1 MPGEVYGRG
10 PSHIALPE
18 VRTLNEQRRK
28 YLIALD
34 RMVNPPLKANQRS
47 VLGNLDLRPGKVTM
61 VRDMRSIEPFDF
73 NINLQAAFA
82 GMEESKALIDKIFF
96 LDKLILPP
104 RTETGEM
111 TAYEV
116 NARIE
121 QMQRV
126 LGPTLSRLNS
136 EFLTPLIARAFKMLL
151 RAGALPEMPDIL
163 KESGVDIEI
172 VFINQLAKA
181 QQYDDIQNI
190 QQWVQSVALLAQIK
204 PEAIDHIDADGIV
217 KHIAKIQNIPEIAIT
232 DDKAVREAREQ
243 RAQQQQA
250 AMMLEATNKA
260 ADTASKMQGV
270 EGGGQ

>member
-1 MPGEVYGRG
+1 
-10 PSHIALPE
+10 
-18 VRTLNEQRRK
+18 
-28 YLIALD
+28 
-34 RMVNPPLKANQRS
+34 
-47 VLGNLDLRPGKVTM
+47 
-61 VRDMRSIEPFDF
+61 MRSIEPFNF

-82 GMEESKALIDKIFF
+82 GMEESKALITKIFF

-111 TAYEV
+111 TAFEV
-116 NARIE
+116 SARIE

-151 RAGALPEMPDIL
+151 RAGALPEMPDVL
-163 KESGVDIEI
+163 KERGVDIEI

-181 QQYDDIQNI
+181 QQFDDIQNI

-217 KHIAKIQNIPEIAIT
+217 KHIAKIQNIPEVAIT
-232 DDKAVREAREQ
+232 DDKAIREAREQ